1 MPFGHLYILF
11 GKMSIR
17 VYCTFLKIFFVCL
30 FLAVLS
36 LHCCAGFALVVVS
49 WGCSL
54 AVHWLLTVVAP
65 LVVVQGLWG
74 AQSLVVA
81 AYRLSSCSS
90 WALEHRLNSCGVGA

>member
-1 MPFGHLYILF
+1 
-11 GKMSIR
+11 MSIQ

-36 LHCCAGFALVVVS
+36 LHCCAGFVLVVVS

-65 LVVVQGLWG
+65 LVVEQGLWG
-74 AQSLVVA
+74 ESFD
-81 AYRLSSCSS
+81 SCGT
-90 WALEHRLNSCGVGA
+90 WALEHRFSSCDTWA